1 MAITVV
7 VLQKT
12 LLVLQ
17 YSQLLCSHYCGNTV
31 KFVSNPQLLQLFWLY
46 HYMSLFSA
54 SV

>member
-31 KFVSNPQLLQLFWLY
+31 KFVSNLTVAAVILALPLY
-46 HYMSLFSA
+46 VTL
-54 SV
+54 